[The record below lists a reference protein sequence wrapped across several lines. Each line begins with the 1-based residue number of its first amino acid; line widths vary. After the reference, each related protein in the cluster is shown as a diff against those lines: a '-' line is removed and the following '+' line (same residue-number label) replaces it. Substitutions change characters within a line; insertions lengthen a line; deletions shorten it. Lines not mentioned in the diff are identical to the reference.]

1 MTQEPN
7 VSPAPYQGA
16 DDRRFTL
23 WRGSDRILSG
33 PRPATL
39 HERLAELGADA
50 RACVDPA
57 ERPDSY
63 GDGVVATLERRVAD
77 LLGHEAA
84 VFFPTGTMAQQ
95 VALRCWA
102 DRRGSAVVA
111 GHPLTHLETHE
122 RRAFNRLTGLQT
134 VWPTTAARHPTAAEL
149 RALDEP
155 YGVLLV
161 ELPLRAA
168 GFVLPD
174 WSGLVELVAAARTAG
189 ATVHLDG
196 ARLWEAAA
204 YYGRP
209 PAELGR
215 LGDSVYV
222 SFYKALGAI
231 SGAALAGPAELVAE
245 ARAWR
250 HRYGGQLNQ
259 QWPAAL
265 SALGALGRELP
276 RLPGYLHQAQV
287 LADALRRAVAA
298 VPGARI
304 HPDPPQTHQFQ
315 LWLPYPRELLAAATL
330 QHAERSG
337 DALFGTWWESG
348 IPGLS
353 MTEVSALAPS
363 LSWTGDQV
371 ERAVADFLGRFGGAE
386 SAIPANAVEP
396 TVH

>member
-7 VSPAPYQGA
+7 VSPAPYQGV
-16 DDRRFTL
+16 DDRRFAL
-23 WRGSDRILSG
+23 WRGSSRILSG

-50 RACVDPA
+50 RACVGPA

-63 GDGVVATLERRVAD
+63 GDGLVATLEQRVAD
-77 LLGHEAA
+77 LLGYPAA

-102 DRRGSAVVA
+102 ARRGSPVVA
-111 GHPLTHLETHE
+111 GHPLAHLETHE
-122 RRAFNRLTGLQT
+122 RRAFNRLTGLQSI
-134 VWPTTAARHPTAAEL
+134 WPTTAPRHPTAAEL

-174 WSGLVELVAAARTAG
+174 WAELVALVAQARAAG
-189 ATVHLDG
+189 AAVHLDG

-209 PAELGR
+209 PAEPAR

-231 SGAALAGPAELVAE
+231 SGAALAGPADLVAE

-250 HRYGGQLNQ
+250 HRYGGQLYQ

-265 SALGALGRELP
+265 SALGALVRELP
-276 RLPGYLHQAQV
+276 RLPQYLTQAQV
-287 LADALRRAVAA
+287 LAEGLRRATAA

-315 LWLPYPRELLAAATL
+315 LWLPYPRELLAEATL
-330 QHAERSG
+330 RQVERSG
-337 DALFGTWWESG
+337 EALFGTWWESG

-353 MTEVSALAPS
+353 MTEISALAPS
-363 LSWTGDQV
+363 LSWTADQV
-371 ERAVADFLGRFGGAE
+371 AQAMGRFLELLDGPGSAISAKAVA
-386 SAIPANAVEP
+386 P
-396 TVH
+396 TLY

>member
-7 VSPAPYQGA
+7 VSPAPYQGV
-16 DDRRFTL
+16 DDRRFAL
-23 WRGSDRILSG
+23 WHGSGRILSG
-33 PRPATL
+33 ARPATL

-63 GDGVVATLERRVAD
+63 GDGLVATLEHRVAD
-77 LLGHEAA
+77 LLGHPAA

-102 DRRGSAVVA
+102 ARRRSPVVA
-111 GHPLTHLETHE
+111 GHPLAHLETHE
-122 RRAFNRLTGLQT
+122 RRAFNRLSGLQT
-134 VWPTTAARHPTAAEL
+134 VWPTTAPRHPTAAEL

-174 WSGLVELVAAARTAG
+174 WDALVDLVAEARAAG
-189 ATVHLDG
+189 AAVHLDG

-204 YYGRP
+204 HYGRP
-209 PAELGR
+209 PAEPAK

-231 SGAALAGPAELVAE
+231 SGAVLAGPADLVAE

-250 HRYGGQLNQ
+250 HRYGGQVHQ

-265 SALGALGRELP
+265 SALGALARELP
-276 RLPGYLHQAQV
+276 RLPEYLTQAQV
-287 LADALRRAVAA
+287 LAAGLRRAIAA

-330 QHAERSG
+330 RHVEG
-337 DALFGTWWESG
+337 DGEALFGTWWESG

-353 MTEVSALAPS
+353 MTEISALAPS
-363 LSWTGDQV
+363 LSWTADQV
-371 ERAVADFLGRFGGAE
+371 ERATARFLGRIAGPE
-386 SAIPANAVEP
+386 TAIPANTAEP